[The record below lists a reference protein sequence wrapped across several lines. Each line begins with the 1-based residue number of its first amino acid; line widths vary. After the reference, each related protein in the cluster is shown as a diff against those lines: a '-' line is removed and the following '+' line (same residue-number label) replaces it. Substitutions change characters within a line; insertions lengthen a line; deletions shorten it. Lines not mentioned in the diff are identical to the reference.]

1 MPASGEMVLCLTK
14 DNLSSS
20 EYRGSAKMTDKRFY
34 FFKILSFLWVLLTVT
49 SIYSVCFADPIIID
63 HTCTNIR
70 EIPESA
76 INQAKTTL
84 HIAYGH
90 TSHGSQLTDGMTG
103 LVGFVNNGGLGL
115 NLPTDLFA
123 WNNGGSNSALDLH
136 DYFAAGDL
144 GNPDRSTWAQRTRTY
159 LDNPANADVNV
170 IIWSWCGQVDTTEE
184 NIDLY
189 LSLMNQLEIDYPN
202 VKFVYMT
209 GHANGSGEAGNV
221 HLRNRQ
227 IRNFCIANNKIL
239 YDFYDIECYNP
250 DGEYFGDKYVLDSC
264 GYDSNGDS
272 NAWNDG
278 ANWAIEWETA
288 HTEGVDWYTCVSA
301 HSQPLNANRKAYTAW
316 WLWVRL
322 AGWNGEKSSD
332 DDGDG
337 MPDVWEVQY
346 GLNPLVNDASGDKD
360 GDRFSNLREY
370 RARTNPTDPASK
382 PRPAMPWFPL
392 LLDD

>member
-1 MPASGEMVLCLTK
+1 
-14 DNLSSS
+14 
-20 EYRGSAKMTDKRFY
+20 
-34 FFKILSFLWVLLTVT
+34 
-49 SIYSVCFADPIIID
+49 
-63 HTCTNIR
+63 
-70 EIPESA
+70 
-76 INQAKTTL
+76 
-84 HIAYGH
+84 
-90 TSHGSQLTDGMTG
+90 
-103 LVGFVNNGGLGL
+103 
-115 NLPTDLFA
+115 
-123 WNNGGSNSALDLH
+123 
-136 DYFAAGDL
+136 
-144 GNPDRSTWAQRTRTY
+144 
-159 LDNPANADVNV
+159 
-170 IIWSWCGQVDTTEE
+170 
-184 NIDLY
+184 
-189 LSLMNQLEIDYPN
+189 
-202 VKFVYMT
+202 MT

-278 ANWAIEWETA
+278 ANWAIEWQTA